1 MESAIIVQQLR
12 SFIVENYL
20 FGEEGS
26 LKDADSF
33 LETGILDSTGV
44 LQLVGFLE
52 ENYGITFEEEE
63 EEELTPGNLDSIN
76 NIIAYLNRKMGR
88 KEEEG
93 NISARGVATLGGNK

>member
-12 SFIVENYL
+12 SFIVENFL

-63 EEELTPGNLDSIN
+63 LTPENLDSIN

-88 KEEEG
+88 KQEEG

>member
-63 EEELTPGNLDSIN
+63 LTPGNLDSIN